1 MSAAILTVEGLGKSY
16 SIGRLGRHQTFRDLL
31 GAAMRPWRW
40 TRRRDDDRPLWALR
54 DVSFE
59 VGRGEVVALVGPN
72 GAGKSTLLKLLSR
85 IVHPTEGAIELRG
98 RVGSLLEV
106 GTGFHPDLTGRENAF
121 LNGAIL
127 GMSRAE
133 VRSRLDSIVA
143 FAELDRFI
151 DTPVKKYSSG
161 MYMRLAFAVAAH
173 LDPEILLVDEV
184 LAVGDAEFQKKCLGR
199 VSEIAQSGR
208 TVVFVTHD
216 MAAVEALCSRA
227 LLLRH
232 GRVEIDGPAHDV
244 IASYLAGSTSVEA
257 AIVPLADHPQRRGRG
272 TAIMRAAVVADSTG
286 QPAAS
291 VPMGTDLEI
300 RVQFASE
307 GGPLRPYMS
316 AVVKT
321 ALGLPVFG
329 DTNRLADPERFAPRS
344 SGVIACRIPQLPLMP
359 GRYHVDLYFEG
370 SFEVIEHIPEA
381 LTFDVLPADVFGTGY
396 LPPPQNGPIAWPV
409 TYELRDRLV

>member
-1 MSAAILTVEGLGKSY
+1 VSAAAISVERLGKAY
-16 SIGRLGRHQTFRDLL
+16 TVGRLGRHQTLRDLV
-31 GAAMRPWRW
+31 GAAVRPSQWGR
-40 TRRRDDDRPLWALR
+40 TGEDRTFWALS

-59 VGRGEVVALVGPN
+59 VAAGEVVALVGPN

-85 IVHPTEGAIELRG
+85 IVHPTTGTIELRG

-106 GTGFHPDLTGRENAF
+106 GTGFHPDLTGRENVF

-127 GMSRAE
+127 GMSRTE

-143 FAELDRFI
+143 FAELERFI

-184 LAVGDAEFQKKCLGR
+184 LAVGDASFQKKCLGR
-199 VSEIAQSGR
+199 VSEIAHAGR

-216 MAAVEALCSRA
+216 MTAVDALCTRA
-227 LLLRH
+227 LLLKH
-232 GRVEIDGPAHDV
+232 GRVELDGSAGDV
-244 IASYLAGSTSVEA
+244 ITQYLAGAVPSDA
-257 AIVPLADHPQRRGRG
+257 AVVSLADHPHRRGR
-272 TAIMRAAVVADSTG
+272 TAAIMRSAVLTGPDG
-286 QPAAS
+286 QPAAA
-291 VPMGTDLEI
+291 VPMGSDLEI
-300 RVQFASE
+300 RVQFESDD
-307 GGPLRPYMS
+307 GPVRPYMS

-321 ALGLPVFG
+321 SRGLPVFG
-329 DTNRLADPERFAPRS
+329 NTNRLADPDRFAPQT

-370 SFEVIEHIPEA
+370 SFEILEQIQEA
-381 LTFDVLPADVFGTGY
+381 LTFDVVPADVFGTGY
-396 LPPPQNGPIAWPV
+396 LPPAQNGPIAWPV
-409 TYELRDRLV
+409 TYELHDRLV